1 MGLALAGRRIGGPG
15 GGSDKGSKGGGLVI
29 AIAVAVVLG
38 AGGVAGGSALS
49 SGGATAG
56 AGSGARSGSGAT
68 SRNIDNVQVRL
79 TSTGVRITGRIV
91 DDAADCAAHSY
102 GQVREFFR
110 AHPCFSLRR
119 AQFEVRDRNGDVAL
133 VPIAWVEMPTD
144 AEARQLKMLM
154 DTGGTGNVTELS
166 RERGRY
172 RTIRYTGDAYASR
185 RDGTTVVNAQ
195 AQPVARG
202 WAGLALTS
210 VVTNAVE

>member
-1 MGLALAGRRIGGPG
+1 M
-15 GGSDKGSKGGGLVI
+15 
-29 AIAVAVVLG
+29 
-38 AGGVAGGSALS
+38 
-49 SGGATAG
+49 
-56 AGSGARSGSGAT
+56 
-68 SRNIDNVQVRL
+68 QVRL
-79 TSTGVRITGRIV
+79 TSAGLRVTGRIV

-102 GQVREFFR
+102 GRVREFFR
-110 AHPCFSLRR
+110 DHPCASLRR

-133 VPIAWVEMPTD
+133 VPIAWVDMLTET
-144 AEARQLKMLM
+144 EARQLKTLM
-154 DTGGTGNVTELS
+154 DTAATGNVTELS

-172 RTIRYTGDAYASR
+172 RTVRYTGDAYASR